1 LFIGFLAL
9 SRVLIGGGM
18 VVYSPPP
25 IKMGETA

>member
-1 LFIGFLAL
+1 LVSSPF
-9 SRVLIGGGM
+9 SRVLIGAGI

>member
-1 LFIGFLAL
+1 LVSSPF

-25 IKMGETA
+25 IKMAETA

>member
-1 LFIGFLAL
+1 LVSSPF

-25 IKMGETA
+25 IKTGETA